1 MAYHLERTGDP
12 PGNNIPMKPKM
23 QRRSQRIANRMA
35 GRPGEQAAGQHL
47 KPLQVLVDERDREG
61 AYRTGN
67 SQLRDDGGSPK
78 PQGRLSPDVADGEPW
93 PVNSDSG
100 HHLLSPKLN
109 INIGTWNVR
118 TLHQEGRTELFM
130 HEILRY
136 KWDIIGLSETH
147 WIGNGTKNV
156 NGYDIIFTGH
166 NSKHIGGVALLMS
179 KSARQAMIATQ
190 SISKRLIYAR
200 FR

>member
-118 TLHQEGRTELFM
+118 TLHQAERNSSCM
-130 HEILRY
+130 
-136 KWDIIGLSETH
+136 KS
-147 WIGNGTKNV
+147 
-156 NGYDIIFTGH
+156 YDTSG
-166 NSKHIGGVALLMS
+166 
-179 KSARQAMIATQ
+179 
-190 SISKRLIYAR
+190 IS
-200 FR
+200 